1 MRIVSRG
8 MAITIAALSLAG
20 SASAAPVETV
30 LYSFANGAD
39 GVPLAGLIADN
50 RGALYGTTVNDGIS
64 GIGTVF
70 KLTPPPEGQTQWTET
85 VLYRFKG
92 GSDGFDPEAA
102 LIADKSGALY
112 GTTLHGGNTLN
123 GVTIGTV
130 FKLTPPAKGQ
140 TAWTETVLYSFCS
153 LSNCSD
159 GAEPLAGLIADNSG
173 ALYGTTSEGGSGCP
187 QSSFGCGTVFKLTPP
202 AKGQT
207 AWTETVLYI
216 FCSLL
221 NCSDGATPM
230 AGLIADN
237 SGALYGTTRL
247 GGTGS
252 DDGTV
257 FKLIPPAKGHTA
269 WTEIVL
275 HSFTGSP
282 DGRNTVAG
290 LIADNW
296 GALYG
301 TTVLGGASDYG
312 TVFKLT
318 LR

>member
-1 MRIVSRG
+1 
-8 MAITIAALSLAG
+8 
-20 SASAAPVETV
+20 V
-30 LYSFANGAD
+30 LYSFCSLPNCNDGAS
-39 GVPLAGLIADN
+39 PYAGLIAD
-50 RGALYGTTVNDGIS
+50 
-64 GIGTVF
+64 
-70 KLTPPPEGQTQWTET
+70 EQ
-85 VLYRFKG
+85 
-92 GSDGFDPEAA
+92 
-102 LIADKSGALY
+102 GALY
-112 GTTLHGGNTLN
+112 GTTLGGGT
-123 GVTIGTV
+123 GVG
-130 FKLTPPAKGQ
+130 
-140 TAWTETVLYSFCS
+140 
-153 LSNCSD
+153 
-159 GAEPLAGLIADNSG
+159 NSG
-173 ALYGTTSEGGSGCP
+173 QGV
-187 QSSFGCGTVFKLTPP
+187 VFKLTPP

-318 LR
+318 P